1 MMKRFIVNIMFITI
15 ISLGLIVSCSS
26 DINKNEPLA
35 FISFGGGAK
44 SITSSNQN
52 LPISDN
58 LIWKYSAT
66 KKDFGLVT
74 GQTNEELNVNGSS
87 TGLDSNSIGP
97 FSIGKWEFGLSGYDE
112 SGNKIYTGKTE
123 VTLKANK
130 ITQVSVPIQYVAPTN
145 VINGSYKLDNVTFT
159 GAVKVEVI
167 ATRVD
172 GSNSSSISKEFVLTD
187 GPITTIVNEIPAGIY
202 KFEFIAKDSE
212 SRTILANS
220 LYALIMEGLTTV
232 FTSSVEVANTGV

>member
-35 FISFGGGAK
+35 FVSFGGSPK
-44 SITSSNQN
+44 SISSSNHN
-52 LPISDN
+52 LPLSDN

-66 KKDFGLVT
+66 KKDFGLTT
-74 GQTNEELNVNGSS
+74 GETTNESNVNGST
-87 TGLDSNSIGP
+87 TGLGSNRLGP
-97 FSIGKWEFGLSGYDE
+97 FSVGKWEFTLSGYDN

-123 VTLKANK
+123 ITLEAN
-130 ITQVSVPIQYVAPTN
+130 TFSQVSVPIQYVAPSN
-145 VINGSYKLDNVTFT
+145 VVNGSYKLNNVTFN

-172 GSNSSSISKEFVLTD
+172 GNNSSSISNEFDLID
-187 GPITTIVNEIPAGIY
+187 GSITATINEIPAGIY
-202 KFEFIAKDSE
+202 KFELNAKDGNETVVSY
-212 SRTILANS
+212 SS
-220 LYALIMEGLTTV
+220 LYVLIMEGLTTV